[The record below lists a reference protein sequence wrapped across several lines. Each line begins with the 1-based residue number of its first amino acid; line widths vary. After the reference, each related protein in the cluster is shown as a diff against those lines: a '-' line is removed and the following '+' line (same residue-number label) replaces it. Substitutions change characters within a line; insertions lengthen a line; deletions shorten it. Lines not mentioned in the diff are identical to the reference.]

1 MKKIAIC
8 SAKGG
13 VGKTTITILL
23 ARLLQENNYRV
34 GILDA
39 DIYGPNILQ
48 VTDFNKRNTRIKK
61 NDTQLTPFNFNG
73 LKISSIELLINSKNP
88 RIWRGPLLARSVK
101 YLLNNTDWGRLDY
114 LLIDMP
120 PGTGDAYLS
129 IFKDTDVDNA
139 LVVTKA
145 DIFSIQDTKKTLE
158 LLKELKIRILGIAEN
173 MSESFVIGQ
182 PGVPSK
188 EIKHI
193 FSEHKICF
201 SLPNLAQKQIFK
213 SFEANT
219 EVYNYIDL
227 DQLI

>member
-23 ARLLQENNYRV
+23 ARLLQENNYKV

-48 VTDFNKRNTRIKK
+48 ITDFNKRNTSIKK
-61 NDTQLTPFNFNG
+61 NDTQLAPFNFNG
-73 LKISSIELLINSKNP
+73 LKISSIELLTNSKNP

-101 YLLNNTDWGRLDY
+101 YLLNNTDWGGLDY

-158 LLKELKIRILGIAEN
+158 LLKELKIQILGIAEN
-173 MSESFVIGQ
+173 MSESFALGQ

-188 EIKHI
+188 EIKNI
-193 FSEHKICF
+193 FTEHKICF

-213 SFEANT
+213 SFKVNT
-219 EVYNYIDL
+219 EVYNYINL
-227 DQLI
+227 DQFI

>member
-23 ARLLQENNYRV
+23 ARLLQKNNYKV

-48 VTDFNKRNTRIKK
+48 ITDFDKSNIRIKK
-61 NDTQLTPFNFNG
+61 NDTQLTPFNYDG
-73 LKISSIELLINSKNP
+73 LKISSIELLTNSKSP
-88 RIWRGPLLARSVK
+88 RIWRGPLLAKSIK
-101 YLLNNTDWGRLDY
+101 YLFNNTNWGILDY

-158 LLKELKIRILGIAEN
+158 LLKELNIQISGIAEN
-173 MSESFVIGQ
+173 MSESFEIGQ

-188 EIKHI
+188 EIKQI

-201 SLPNLAQKQIFK
+201 SLPHLTQKQIFK
-213 SFEANT
+213 SFVAST
-219 EVYNYIDL
+219 EVYNYMDL
-227 DQLI
+227 DEFI